1 MIGRGVAFGAT
12 SILNAM
18 PSGFGAALGVDL
30 HTSAEVEVTEDTAI
44 EVQINSGATEG
55 TALAEESF
63 KAVLRRFGLKKGGK
77 IRTESEIPVARG
89 MKSSSAASNAIVL
102 ATLDALGRNLG
113 DLEVINLGVEA
124 SLVAKA
130 SVTGAFD
137 DACASYFGNLHI
149 TDNYRRE
156 ILRSFQVERLCVL
169 FLVPQERRYSGEV
182 DMERIRA
189 PKLTEVP
196 FREAMDGR
204 YWQAMLLNGLIMA
217 QVFGTDP
224 SPILTALQN
233 GAISAG
239 LCGKGPAFCAV
250 SRSGDEGA
258 IVDGWKSLGH
268 PIICS
273 HVNAKQAGAGVTL

>member
-1 MIGRGVAFGAT
+1 MIGKGVAYGAA

-30 HTSAEVEVTEDTAI
+30 RTFAEVEVTEDTAI
-44 EVQINSGATEG
+44 EVDINSGASEG
-55 TALAEESF
+55 TALAEESY
-63 KAVLRRFGLKKGGK
+63 KAVLRRFGLRKGGR
-77 IRTESEIPVARG
+77 IRTRSEIPIARG

-102 ATLDALGRNLG
+102 AALDALGRRLG

-124 SLVAKA
+124 SLEARA

-137 DACASYFGNLHI
+137 DSCASFFGSLHV

-169 FLVPQERRYSGEV
+169 FLVPEERRYSGEV
-182 DMERIRA
+182 DMKRIRA
-189 PKLTEVP
+189 PKLTAVP
-196 FREAMDGR
+196 FREAMEGR
-204 YWQAMLLNGLIMA
+204 YWQAMLLNGLLMA
-217 QVFGTDP
+217 KVFGTDP

-250 SRSGDEGA
+250 SRRDDEGA
-258 IVDGWKSLGH
+258 IIDGWGAEGY
-268 PIICS
+268 PIIRS
-273 HVNAKQAGAGVTL
+273 QVNNKQAAAGGS